1 MREHAESPLTT
12 MPKKQ
17 DLHLHQHEECQ
28 HYHEELQPS
37 FVDND
42 GSQTSRASHPGL
54 KPKHI
59 VEIENPFS
67 HKSIFF
73 RDMMEVLNGGTAS
86 AFSVAV
92 TNPLDVLKTRLQ
104 VQGELQAK
112 GGYMQLYDP
121 HRPIRA
127 LATLIRQDGVRCL
140 LAGCGASVTYN
151 FLMNGVRLGL
161 FSALERR
168 GLIQRADGKVSII
181 ASATISTLG
190 GLIGAV
196 ISNPFFLVKTQLMTQ
211 SCIPQGV
218 EATSEVVRQKNLH
231 HRHTLD
237 AFLNLYRH
245 HGGIMGLYQ
254 GFNASLPRILSN
266 SVSQLVSYSYI
277 KDELEEMAVFPEDSL
292 WVSCI
297 GGFLSGFVVVAV
309 MTPFDV
315 ISIRMCNQPLN
326 EFKQGIVY
334 KNYKDCVMK
343 TLKFEGMS
351 GFYKGTVP
359 QYIRLG
365 PQNFLQLMVWDYLNY
380 VTRHYGQGS
389 WY

>member
-1 MREHAESPLTT
+1 MSYQQGQVQRPQAQDHEDCLQYREQLDSPL
-12 MPKKQ
+12 PGVG
-17 DLHLHQHEECQ
+17 DDDG
-28 HYHEELQPS
+28 LQS
-37 FVDND
+37 K
-42 GSQTSRASHPGL
+42 ASHPGL
-54 KPKHI
+54 KPVHI
-59 VEIENPFS
+59 LATENPVLLR
-67 HKSIFF
+67 HSIFF

-112 GGYMQLYDP
+112 GGYTQLYDP
-121 HRPIRA
+121 HRPLRA

-151 FLMNGVRLGL
+151 FLMNGIRLGL
-161 FSALERR
+161 FSSLERR

-190 GLIGAV
+190 GLVGAI
-196 ISNPFFLVKTQLMTQ
+196 ISNPFFLAKTQLMTQ
-211 SCIPQGV
+211 SPIQLPVGL
-218 EATSEVVRQKNLH
+218 EATSEVVKQQNMH
-231 HRHTLD
+231 HRHSLD
-237 AFLNLYRH
+237 AFVNLYKH

-277 KDELEEMAVFPEDSL
+277 KDELEEMAIFPEDSL
-292 WVSCI
+292 WVSCV
-297 GGFLSGFVVVAV
+297 GGFLSGFIVVAV

-315 ISIRMCNQPLN
+315 ISIRMCNQPMN
-326 EFKQGIVY
+326 ELKQGIVY
-334 KNYKDCVMK
+334 SSYKDCVMK
-343 TLKFEGMS
+343 TFKFEGLS

-365 PQNFLQLMVWDYLNY
+365 PQNFLQLMVWDYLNHM
-380 VTRHYGQGS
+380 TRHYGKS
-389 WY
+389 SYY